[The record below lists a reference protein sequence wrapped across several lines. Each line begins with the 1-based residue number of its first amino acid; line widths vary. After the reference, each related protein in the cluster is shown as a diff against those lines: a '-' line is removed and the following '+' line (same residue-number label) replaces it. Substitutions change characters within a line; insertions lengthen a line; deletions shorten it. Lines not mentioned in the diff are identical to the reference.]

1 MTGRI
6 FVDSNIWIYLF
17 AEDDNE
23 KSRISRKF
31 ILEKANDN
39 HLIISFQ
46 VINEV
51 CRILKK
57 KKFTEEKLRF
67 VINYLTKICEIHKST
82 VELSLKASELRENY
96 NFSFWDSHIVAHAI
110 DAQSDFLASED
121 MQNDSRI
128 HGMIIKNI
136 FDS

>member
-17 AEDDNE
+17 AEEYNE
-23 KSRISRKF
+23 KSQISRKF
-31 ILEKANDN
+31 ILEKVKEN

-51 CRILKK
+51 CRILQK
-57 KKFTEEKLRF
+57 KKFTEEKLRL

-82 VELSLKASELRENY
+82 LELSLKASELRESHS
-96 NFSFWDSHIVAHAI
+96 FSFWDSHIVAHAI

-121 MQNDSRI
+121 MQNNYKI
-128 HGMIIKNI
+128 QGMVIKNI